1 MRLLAMLLAARA
13 ARALRPALRPPRAP
27 PQAWRRFAA
36 TQEPPPKE
44 TEIIPIELE
53 DEMADSF
60 MKYALSTILGRA
72 LPDARDGLKPV
83 HRRILFAMRELK
95 LEPSSQYRKCAR
107 VVGEV
112 LGKFHPHGDS
122 SVYEALVRMAQDFVM
137 SERLVDGHG
146 NFGSVDGDPPAA
158 MRYTESRLTKFA
170 ASALLNASD
179 LGQGRAGASLN
190 GGIGVR
196 FSENFDASEYEPD
209 VLPARLPVLLVN
221 GAQGIAVGM
230 ATNIPPHNLGEVCD
244 AALGLAK
251 ARRTMR
257 FLMMMRYSE
266 LYPLPTSRRAG

>member
-1 MRLLAMLLAARA
+1 MC
-13 ARALRPALRPPRAP
+13 
-27 PQAWRRFAA
+27 
-36 TQEPPPKE
+36 E
-44 TEIIPIELE
+44 
-53 DEMADSF
+53 
-60 MKYALSTILGRA
+60 
-72 LPDARDGLKPV
+72 
-83 HRRILFAMRELK
+83 
-95 LEPSSQYRKCAR
+95 

-112 LGKFHPHGDS
+112 LGNFHPHGDS

-158 MRYTESRLTKFA
+158 LRYTESRLTKFA

-209 VLPARLPVLLVN
+209 CRYSELPCDRLRLLDGVLVIQSHDACQLVDCARVS
-221 GAQGIAVGM
+221 GM

-251 ARRTMR
+251 AAKNNEV
-257 FLMMMRYSE
+257 FDDDAHEEAL
-266 LYPLPTSRRAG
+266 RAPDFPAGAD